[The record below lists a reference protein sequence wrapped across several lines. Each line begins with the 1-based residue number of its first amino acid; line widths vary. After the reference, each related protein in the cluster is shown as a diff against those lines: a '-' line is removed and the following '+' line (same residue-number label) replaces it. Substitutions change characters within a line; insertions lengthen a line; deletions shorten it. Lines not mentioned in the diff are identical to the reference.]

1 VQNTTRKSCTRQV
14 IIESGNLE
22 GKLRSGFGRA
32 AVPVDLLAEIGKYM
46 LSPGMAHTLPYW
58 FAVADVPIM
67 FSVDAESN
75 GRDQV

>member
-32 AVPVDLLAEIGKYM
+32 AVPVDLLAEIGKHM
-46 LSPGMAHTLPYW
+46 LSPGMAHTLP
-58 FAVADVPIM
+58 
-67 FSVDAESN
+67 
-75 GRDQV
+75 